1 MEHPYKDF
9 ENSDLWKSLD
19 KALVELEAN
28 QDVQITTAREYVVG
42 YICKYLLEKE
52 VSTKKEES
60 DYES

>member
-9 ENSDLWKSLD
+9 ENSDLWNSLD
-19 KALVELEAN
+19 KALVELEEN

-42 YICKYLLEKE
+42 YICKHLLEKE